1 MTYKFKPLDELVW
14 VGVVAVGV
22 YALQL
27 LVVLDLEEVA
37 GNWQTYVIAAASGI
51 VRAGAA
57 AMLAKMGR

>member
-1 MTYKFKPLDELVW
+1 MTYKFKLLDELVW

-37 GNWQTYVIAAASGI
+37 GN
-51 VRAGAA
+51 R
-57 AMLAKMGR
+57 